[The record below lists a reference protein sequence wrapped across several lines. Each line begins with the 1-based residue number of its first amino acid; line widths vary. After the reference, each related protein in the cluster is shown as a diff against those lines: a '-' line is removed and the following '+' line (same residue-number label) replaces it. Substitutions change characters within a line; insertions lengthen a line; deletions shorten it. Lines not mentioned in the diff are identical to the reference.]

1 MKMSLIILLAL
12 GAALYAAET
21 PVDRI
26 IAVVNDEI
34 ITSGELEG
42 IFSQAVKMKP
52 GVSGEQAAKMKKDI
66 LNDLIAS
73 RLIVQE
79 AKKLNYEVSKGE
91 LDGALDQIKSQ
102 NGGRE
107 NLARL
112 LAQEGMTSEEL
123 SARIKDNLLSEKLI
137 NDSVRREVRLDPK
150 DYQELYEKNKSQFT
164 ENKVTFKRAKV
175 PIGADEAKTKADAA
189 ELSAKYRA
197 GTEMEGEASTM
208 MKEDLNPDMAAVV
221 FAMKEGEVSD
231 PVKLSDGFYVFKVT
245 KIDAGKVLSLDDK
258 VDFQGQKVEL
268 REKLKA
274 ILFQDRFIKKRNEFV
289 AKLRAGAVIENR
301 QEK

>member
-1 MKMSLIILLAL
+1 MKRSILFILAL

-21 PVDRI
+21 PVDRV
-26 IAVVNDEI
+26 IAVVNEEI
-34 ITSGELEG
+34 ITAVELEG

-52 GVSGEQAAKMKKDI
+52 DISGEQAVKMKKDI

-73 RLIVQE
+73 RLLVQE

-112 LAQEGMTSEEL
+112 LVQEGMTSEEL
-123 SARIKDNLLSEKLI
+123 SARIKDNLLSEKLL
-137 NDSVRREVRLDPK
+137 NDSVRREVKLDPK

-175 PIGADEAKTKADAA
+175 PMGADEAKARSDAA
-189 ELSAKYRA
+189 ELEAKYKA
-197 GTEMEGEASTM
+197 GTEMEGEAATM
-208 MKEDLNPDMAAVV
+208 MKEDLNPEIAAVV
-221 FAMKEGEVSD
+221 FLLG
-231 PVKLSDGFYVFKVT
+231 
-245 KIDAGKVLSLDDK
+245 
-258 VDFQGQKVEL
+258 
-268 REKLKA
+268 
-274 ILFQDRFIKKRNEFV
+274 
-289 AKLRAGAVIENR
+289 
-301 QEK
+301 